1 MKRSAQYLCL
11 ILICTPGLPAC
22 AKPLTYSAEPIEAWV
37 IDAET
42 KKPMEGVIVTAN
54 WQLVEGTLG
63 GSRPLGQL
71 KVMEAVTDKN
81 GRFAF
86 PAWGPIEVTTGHLV
100 SEDPQLLIFKSG
112 YQYLRLYNQY
122 TSDRELRLRPVR
134 RSDWNGKTI
143 EVKQLVGNGKNTYLD
158 WSFQIDLRFLTE
170 TDAWKQTPC
179 ALLALDAEAK
189 RVGLKGILSFV
200 SVSNPDQRDGIN
212 EFFARAGQCKKP

>member
-11 ILICTPGLPAC
+11 ILICTSGLPAC
-22 AKPLTYSAEPIEAWV
+22 ASPLTYSAEPIEAWV
-37 IDAET
+37 IDAVT

-86 PAWGPIEVTTGHLV
+86 PAWGPVEVTKGHLV
-100 SEDPQLLIFKSG
+100 SDDPQLLLFKSG
-112 YQYLRLYNQY
+112 YQYLRLSNQY

-143 EVKQLVGNGKNTYLD
+143 EMKRFTGTPEEWFKMLERSIPSFGRREDYKQ
-158 WSFQIDLRFLTE
+158 SM
-170 TDAWKQTPC
+170 
-179 ALLALDAEAK
+179 LLKAILAEENSIPDSIEDK
-189 RVGLKGILSFV
+189 RL
-200 SVSNPDQRDGIN
+200 
-212 EFFARAGQCKKP
+212 FFDNIVRRLLEGR